1 MSGEIYG
8 LDEAITIE
16 EAIRGYTA
24 NGAWITFEEDIK
36 GTLEPGMLADMVVLS
51 ENLLTINPEDI
62 MDVEIDM
69 TIVGGNVLYERN

>member
-1 MSGEIYG
+1 MSGEVYG
-8 LDEAITIE
+8 PDEAITIE

-24 NGAWITFEEDIK
+24 NGAWITFEEGIK

-51 ENLLTINPEDI
+51 DDLLGIEPDDI

-69 TIVGGNVLYERN
+69 TILGGSVLYERN